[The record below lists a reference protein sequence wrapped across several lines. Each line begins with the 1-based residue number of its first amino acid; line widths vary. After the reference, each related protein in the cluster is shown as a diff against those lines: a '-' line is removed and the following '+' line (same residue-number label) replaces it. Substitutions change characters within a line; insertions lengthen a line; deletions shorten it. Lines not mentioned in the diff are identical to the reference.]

1 MKKRSLITIFIFI
14 GLVCFFIIY
23 SFIYAFD
30 PNYDKAQI
38 KSASKDSINIYV
50 INNESFVAIIDSFIT
65 HEKQYKYF
73 SNNLTF
79 YMNIL
84 DSNGTCIQL
93 SSGSITDTLYIMDY
107 DDVENCGVFYY
118 KTFRFLI
125 NGRSI
130 VDKRILKR
138 ENKKVIVKRV
148 RLSDDD
154 NVIEDDSY
162 FPTTWIYKFKN
173 DKFYST
179 YKSDMKDNRN
189 K

>member
-1 MKKRSLITIFIFI
+1 
-14 GLVCFFIIY
+14 
-23 SFIYAFD
+23 
-30 PNYDKAQI
+30 
-38 KSASKDSINIYV
+38 
-50 INNESFVAIIDSFIT
+50 
-65 HEKQYKYF
+65 
-73 SNNLTF
+73 
-79 YMNIL
+79 
-84 DSNGTCIQL
+84 L

-130 VDKRILKR
+130 VDRRILKK
-138 ENKKVIVKRV
+138 ENKKVIVKRA

-154 NVIEDDSY
+154 NAIEDDRY